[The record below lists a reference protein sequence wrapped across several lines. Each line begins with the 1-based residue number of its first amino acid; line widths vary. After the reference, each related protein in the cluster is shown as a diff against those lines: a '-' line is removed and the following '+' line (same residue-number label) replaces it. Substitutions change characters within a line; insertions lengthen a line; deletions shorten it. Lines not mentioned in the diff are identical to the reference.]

1 MAGMNSAATA
11 ATPAAP
17 SSGPG
22 TVWAHVGQSF
32 TPRDYDVVVLGAG
45 RMGAAVA
52 LYLRQLAPRLSLLLL
67 EEGGLPN
74 EDGATLLAP
83 GIWTAWGLPEDRVAQ
98 AQWTRSQ
105 LETAFGDIHFQTRP
119 LIELFGEEGPGQTP
133 AAGALAP
140 YPDAQ
145 ALVDTV
151 ALPFA
156 RVDAGAATYRPG
168 ALALAAAQQAVR
180 AGADLMLNARA
191 HAALPAD
198 GPPHRTE
205 PDGTGGRVVIERLSV
220 TNTHQIIVHET
231 HRLRAGVVVL
241 ALGADG
247 PHAAEHDLGQHTTH
261 ARAYRQMPRL
271 NAPSGDTTPTL
282 RAAGL
287 TLRPQNGGFTLV
299 PAVHHRDPHGYVPTG
314 GRLTGVP
321 TGLRRET
328 LEELVALMDALP
340 PLGTEALGLGRSI
353 SDVPGAWLALPGGR
367 ADGLPLHQTLAT
379 GIHLLLGG
387 PHADTLGL
395 AVAHDL
401 AAALAGL
408 QGRPWDR
415 QAPEPR

>member
-1 MAGMNSAATA
+1 MAGMNPVP
-11 ATPAAP
+11 PAAADNA
-17 SSGPG
+17 GPPPNPG
-22 TVWAHVGQSF
+22 QVWAHVGQPFASQ
-32 TPRDYDVVVLGAG
+32 DYDVVVLGAG
-45 RMGAAVA
+45 RMGAAAA
-52 LYLRQLAPRLSLLLL
+52 LSLRQLAPHLRLLLL

-83 GIWTAWGLPEDRVAQ
+83 GVWTAQGLPEDRAAQ
-98 AQWTRSQ
+98 AQWTREQ
-105 LETAFGDIHFQTRP
+105 LQSAFGDISFQARP
-119 LIELFGEEGPGQTP
+119 LIELFATDGPGRTP
-133 AAGALAP
+133 TADALAP

-145 ALVDTV
+145 ALVDPSV
-151 ALPFA
+151 LPFA
-156 RVDAGAATYRPG
+156 QVDPDAATYRPG

-191 HAALPAD
+191 HAAL
-198 GPPHRTE
+198 T
-205 PDGTGGRVVIERLSV
+205 PDAAGSHVVIERLSV

-241 ALGADG
+241 ALGAAG
-247 PHAAEHDLGQHTTH
+247 PHAAEHDLGVHTTH
-261 ARAYRQMPRL
+261 ARAYRQTPRL
-271 NAPSGDTTPTL
+271 NAPSSDAAPTL

-314 GRLTGVP
+314 GHLTGVP

-328 LEELVALMDALP
+328 LEDLVALMDALP
-340 PLGTEALGLGRSI
+340 ALGTAALGLGRSI

-367 ADGLPLHQTLAT
+367 AGGLPLHQRLAD
-379 GIHLLLGG
+379 GVHLLLGG

-401 AAALAGL
+401 AATVAGVED
-408 QGRPWDR
+408 RPWHGR
-415 QAPEPR
+415 APAPHGRFT